1 MCGKYSHENDVYQG
15 IYQEILIIDF
25 IILISFPSDAAIQ
38 DQAIDCI
45 ADLIKCHDSD
55 TRYDEPSCRARVA
68 SLYLPL
74 LGIVIENFSLLHGA
88 PIDDNSGLLSIS
100 VANAIATSSL
110 TSRWVPNNDDIM
122 KDYSGQVRF
131 LLL

>member
-1 MCGKYSHENDVYQG
+1 MPIC
-15 IYQEILIIDF
+15 
-25 IILISFPSDAAIQ
+25 FPSDAAIQ

-55 TRYDEPSCRARVA
+55 TRYDEPTCRARVA

-74 LGIVIENFSLLHGA
+74 LGIVIENFSLLYGA
-88 PIDDNSGLLSIS
+88 PIDDNSGLLSLS

-110 TSRWVPNNDDIM
+110 TSRWGPNNDDMM
-122 KDYSGQVRF
+122 KDYSSQV
-131 LLL
+131 

>member
-1 MCGKYSHENDVYQG
+1 MATF
-15 IYQEILIIDF
+15 L
-25 IILISFPSDAAIQ
+25 PSDTTIQ

-45 ADLIKCHDSD
+45 TDLVSCHDSD

-74 LGIVIENFSLLHGA
+74 LGIVIENLFMLDGA
-88 PIDDNSGLLSIS
+88 PPDDSGGALNVT

-110 TSRWVPNNDDIM
+110 TSRWMSNNDDV
-122 KDYSGQVRF
+122 KSDFSSQVGVESRVSYI
-131 LLL
+131 LKTCV

>member
-15 IYQEILIIDF
+15 IYQEILIIDC